1 MLENAGHVM
10 DEMLGW
16 QEVLNQKTRS
26 WPVLAQGMR
35 VLIGLMLIALL
46 MHLFAP
52 GGPFW
57 VECALRAFYIALTAL
72 CYFLLRHEQ
81 RCREQCLAWVG
92 DCQVRVST
100 DVPGLLAM
108 VESDLR
114 RVQRQLGRL
123 QRLYYIACL
132 VLAAYL
138 LSMVWFLRVA
148 PLAEFIAIPLLLLL
162 LVLAAWPARRLR
174 DLHKERACVAHLKQA
189 LLPQAHLPMEPQG

>member
-1 MLENAGHVM
+1 MLENARQVM

-16 QEVLNQKTRS
+16 QEVLTQKTRS

-46 MHLFAP
+46 MHLFTP
-52 GGPFW
+52 GGPSW
-57 VECALRAFYIALTAL
+57 VECALRAFYIGLTAL
-72 CYFLLRHEQ
+72 CYFLLQHEQ
-81 RCREQCLAWVG
+81 RYREQCVAWVG
-92 DCQVRVST
+92 DCLAQARA
-100 DVPGLLAM
+100 DVPGLLSR

-123 QRLYYIACL
+123 QRLYYIACF
-132 VLAAYL
+132 VLAGYL
-138 LSMVWFLRVA
+138 VGMVWFLRIT

-162 LVLAAWPARRLR
+162 LLLAVWPARRLR
-174 DLHKERACVAHLKQA
+174 DLHKERACVAHLQQA